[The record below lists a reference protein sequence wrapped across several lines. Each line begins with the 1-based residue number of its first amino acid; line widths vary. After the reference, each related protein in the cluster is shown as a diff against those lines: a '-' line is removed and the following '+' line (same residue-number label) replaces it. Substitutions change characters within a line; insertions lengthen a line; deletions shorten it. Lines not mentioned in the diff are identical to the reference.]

1 MTQILTQQMNRGPTV
16 QRMARVA
23 MSQPV
28 SASLL
33 RDARAFLRFLH
44 QVRHRNPVQAAT
56 VSRFPTPEDWRA
68 NSQHPL
74 CCSKVLDTETQEVEP
89 RESCRPCHK
98 SRVAHFYR

>member
-1 MTQILTQQMNRGPTV
+1 MNRGPTV

-44 QVRHRNPVQAAT
+44 QVRHRNPVQAPA
-56 VSRFPTPEDWRA
+56 VSCFPTPENRRA

-74 CCSKVLDTETQEVEP
+74 CSSELPDTERQEVAPHEF
-89 RESCRPCHK
+89 CRPCHK
-98 SRVAHFYR
+98 SKVAHFHR